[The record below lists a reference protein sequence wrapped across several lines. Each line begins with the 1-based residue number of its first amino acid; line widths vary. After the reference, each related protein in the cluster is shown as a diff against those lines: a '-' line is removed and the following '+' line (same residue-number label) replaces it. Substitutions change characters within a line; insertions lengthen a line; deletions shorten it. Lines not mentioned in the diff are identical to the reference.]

1 MRMPKFKSF
10 CIVAIVFLTFVLWKV
25 QAQSQRQLQLEE
37 QRRELQ
43 KEIRQITLLL
53 FAGKKEQKSAVTAVE
68 DLNYKISVRKNL
80 IRITNQQA
88 NLLIREI
95 NRNQEEITKKRD
107 KLKLLKDDYAAMIVK
122 SYKNRSR
129 ENKLLFLLSS
139 SNFQQAY
146 RRLQYIKQYADYQK
160 AQAALIK
167 EETKQLQLLNKILLV
182 QKKEKQKLVEENKA
196 AKSILDKERSAQQ
209 ALIASIQQNLSKF
222 SKQIKTKQKQSESL
236 DRQIRKLI
244 QEAIAASNKKA
255 GKSTNL
261 ATFSLT
267 PEQKIL
273 AANFTAN
280 KGKLPWPVQSGIVK
294 LRFGTNPS
302 PIDPSIKIKS
312 NGVRIATNKGEPVRA
327 VFEGT
332 VQGIMTPKNGNNTIM
347 IRHGNYIT
355 VYKNLS
361 KFYVNKGDK
370 VTTKQTIGEVIT
382 NKASG
387 ESILSFGIYKDSAV
401 QNPSLWIYKL

>member
-1 MRMPKFKSF
+1 MPKFKSF
-10 CIVAIVFLTFVLWKV
+10 CIVAIVSLTLGLWKV

-95 NRNQEEITKKRD
+95 NRNQEEISKKRD

-146 RRLQYIKQYADYQK
+146 RRLQYIKQYADYKK

-167 EETKQLQLLNKILLV
+167 EETKQLQLLNKTLLV

-222 SKQIKTKQKQSESL
+222 SKQIKSKQKQSESL

-261 ATFSLT
+261 AKFSLT

>member
-1 MRMPKFKSF
+1 M
-10 CIVAIVFLTFVLWKV
+10 
-25 QAQSQRQLQLEE
+25 
-37 QRRELQ
+37 
-43 KEIRQITLLL
+43 
-53 FAGKKEQKSAVTAVE
+53 VE

-88 NLLIREI
+88 NLLSREI
-95 NRNQEEITKKRD
+95 NRNQEEISKKRD

-122 SYKNRSR
+122 SYKNRTR

-167 EETKQLQLLNKILLV
+167 KETKQLQLLKKTPLV

-222 SKQIKTKQKQSESL
+222 SKQIKTKQKQSESI
-236 DRQIRKLI
+236 DRKIQKLI

-255 GKSTNL
+255 GKSTKL

-267 PEQKIL
+267 PEQKTL

-302 PIDPSIKIKS
+302 PIDPGIKIKS